1 MKRFLIPLL
10 LALVGTG
17 AGAGAGWMLG
27 SSTTPADHAAA
38 ASTASAAVQ
47 CDPGVTTAAA
57 APETTAPDTA
67 TTHDYAPLKNQFVV
81 PIVEAGKVTA
91 LVALSL
97 SIEVPTGR
105 LDEVFSVEPKL
116 RDALLQVLFDHANL
130 GGFGGD
136 FTSGSN
142 MRTLRAS
149 LLKGAQRVLG
159 PMASDVLI
167 IDIARQNV

>member
-1 MKRFLIPLL
+1 MKRFLLPLL
-10 LALVGTG
+10 LALVGTA
-17 AGAGAGWMLG
+17 AGAGAGWILG
-27 SSTTPADHAAA
+27 GAASSTDHATAEGPAPAA
-38 ASTASAAVQ
+38 TQ
-47 CDPGVTTAAA
+47 CDPGTTTAAA
-57 APETTAPDTA
+57 VPDA
-67 TTHDYAPLKNQFVV
+67 AATHDYARLNSQFVV
-81 PIVEAGKVTA
+81 PVVEGGQVTA

-105 LDEVFSVEPKL
+105 QHDVFDVEPKL

-142 MRTLRAS
+142 MRVLRAS
-149 LLKGAQRVLG
+149 LLKGAQGVLG